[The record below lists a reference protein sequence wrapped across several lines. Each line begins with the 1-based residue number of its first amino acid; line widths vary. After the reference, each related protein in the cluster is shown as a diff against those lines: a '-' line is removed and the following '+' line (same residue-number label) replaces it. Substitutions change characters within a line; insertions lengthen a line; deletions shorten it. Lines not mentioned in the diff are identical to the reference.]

1 MAAFAELGLAPELCG
16 ACEALG
22 WGLPT
27 SVQAEAVPLVLGGGD
42 VMAAA
47 ETGSGKT
54 GAFALP
60 ALQLA
65 HEGLRQ
71 EAAGRAAGAGGGGGG
86 GGRGAGGGAEP
97 VGLSLED
104 RDPTVALSAEGG
116 AERALC
122 QSRAPKA
129 WAGVRA
135 DAGALGGGRVWFEV
149 ECQDEGLCRV
159 GWSTSAARLELG
171 TCSQGFGYGGTAK
184 KSCNK
189 QFADYG
195 EKYGKGDVVGCGL
208 DIGSG
213 EVAFWLNGRPQ
224 GEAFRLPKTLRGP
237 MFPAVCLKNAQVAVN
252 FGGRPWRHPPPTG
265 FAGLAQAKGLVRPGA
280 AEAEPTGGAGG
291 ECARTPRVLIL
302 EPTRDL
308 ARQTHECI
316 LQFAKQLHSP
326 KIRAALLVGGENSK
340 QQQRQLEGGVDV
352 VTGTLAQT
360 MHFLRNGKLSPRN
373 LTFFILDEADR
384 LLDDGNKDD
393 ILKIFGRMPKGGAG
407 EHRLQVLLFSA
418 TLHSDNV
425 QTLSRQLCQNPTLVD
440 LKGKEAVPE
449 TVHHCLVKLDPK
461 DDKSWLQRRPE
472 VTTDGCHLFDEDL
485 RPHSASREAMSE
497 AVKRLKPRMLQR
509 VIDAFEMEQVLV
521 FCRTN
526 FDCDNV
532 ERFLNGLADG
542 VGGSFRGKRESGKE
556 HPYSCVVLAGARSTE
571 ERRRALE
578 AFKEGDVRILVCTDV
593 AARGIDVRGLPYV
606 INMTLPDADQIEDY
620 IHRVGRVG
628 RADTMGLAISLV
640 STVPEKVWY
649 CTKKGY
655 KPWFS
660 PSKENVKTH
669 QEGGHTK
676 WYDEGA
682 LLKRIEKRL
691 KQSVQ
696 PLHPDLSLPASIQ
709 GKAQYGQNSKD
720 KVNEEAAE
728 RVAALKPTV
737 TALNELEV
745 QAQHSYL
752 SLRTMWA

>member
-1 MAAFAELGLAPELCG
+1 MAAFGELGLAPELCG

-22 WGLPT
+22 WAVPT
-27 SVQAEAVPLVLGGGD
+27 PVQFEAVPLVLGGGD

-65 HEGLRQ
+65 HEGLRR
-71 EAAGRAAGAGGGGGG
+71 EIAGRGRAGAGAGS
-86 GGRGAGGGAEP
+86 GAGTTVGEGK

-104 RDPTVALSAEGG
+104 RDPSVALGPEDGV
-116 AERALC
+116 ERALC

-135 DAGALGGGRVWFEV
+135 DAGAVGGRVYFEV
-149 ECQDEGLCRV
+149 ECRDEGLCRV
-159 GWSTSAARLELG
+159 GWSTRAARLELG
-171 TCSQGFGYGGTAK
+171 TCAQGFGYGGTAK
-184 KSCNK
+184 KSCNR
-189 QFADYG
+189 QFGDYG
-195 EKYGKGDVVGCGL
+195 EVYGKGDVVGCGL
-208 DIGSG
+208 DCGSG
-213 EVAFWLNGRPQ
+213 EVAFWLNGRPL
-224 GEAFRLPKTLRGP
+224 GEAFRLPKALRGAALHP
-237 MFPAVCLKNAQVAVN
+237 TICLKNAEVAVN
-252 FGGRPWRHPPPTG
+252 FGGRPWCQGPP
-265 FAGLAQAKGLVRPGA
+265 AGYEGVDQA
-280 AEAEPTGGAGG
+280 AEVVRVSSEEGAGG
-291 ECARTPRVLIL
+291 GGEGSRTPRVLIL

-326 KIRAALLVGGENSK
+326 KIKAALLVGGENSK
-340 QQQRQLEGGVDV
+340 SQQRELEEGVDV

-360 MHFLRNGKLSPRN
+360 MHFLRNGKLSPQN

-393 ILKIFGRMPKGGAG
+393 IMKIFGRMPKGGAG
-407 EHRLQVLLFSA
+407 ESRLQVLLFSA
-418 TLHSDNV
+418 TLHSENV
-425 QTLSRQLCQNPTLVD
+425 QSLSKQLCQNPTLVD
-440 LKGKEAVPE
+440 LKGKESVPE
-449 TVHHCLVKLDPK
+449 TVHHCLVKIDPRE
-461 DDKSWLQRRPE
+461 DKSWLQRKPE
-472 VTTDGCHLFDEDL
+472 VATDGCHLFDEDL
-485 RPHSASREAMSE
+485 RPHSTSREAMSE

-532 ERFLNGLADG
+532 ERFLNGLGDG
-542 VGGSFRGKRESGKE
+542 AMGSFRGKRESGKE

-606 INMTLPDADQIEDY
+606 INMTLPDTDQIEDY

-640 STVPEKVWY
+640 SSVPEKVWY

-660 PSKENVKTH
+660 PDENNVKTH
-669 QEGGHTK
+669 KEGGHTK

-709 GKAQYGQNSKD
+709 GKAQYGQDMKS
-720 KVNEEAAE
+720 KVNEETAE

-737 TALNELEV
+737 TVLNELEI

-752 SLRTMWA
+752 GLKTMWA